1 MKTPDVKLDK
11 ALSELLTPRE
21 GEVLIAL
28 AQGFTNRE
36 IAAELEIGVKTV
48 DSHRAKTLKKLKL
61 RNNSDLTRF
70 AIKLGFIDV
79 DGNELARI
87 PSDPVETTARPD
99 PSGAPAEDG
108 DGSVPCRMK
117 PSLGID

>member
-21 GEVLIAL
+21 GEVFIAL

-36 IAAELEIGVKTV
+36 IADELEIGVKTV
-48 DSHRAKTLKKLKL
+48 DSHRAKALKKLKL

-70 AIKLGFIDV
+70 AIRHGFIDA
-79 DGNELARI
+79 DGNELAHLPR
-87 PSDPVETTARPD
+87 DPTQPIAQVEKTT
-99 PSGAPAEDG
+99 
-108 DGSVPCRMK
+108 
-117 PSLGID
+117 